1 MTSNRSKKNKGTI
14 CVVLIISVVFLSK
27 IALSEEK
34 ENFKRKLSI
43 NLTSGYCSMNV
54 GDINSYLRSFDNFLS
69 ETTDYEGD
77 KIKTLHYFPEMG
89 LEMRLDLSS
98 RFGVNIGIGAISE
111 RKKSSF
117 KYTVDDPLNPSLKS
131 PRGCYIEQKVTVLP
145 LKLASRYSVF
155 SSYRINLFLDAGLA
169 YFFSKCF
176 LYVNNPQSDIAVMQ
190 DITYS
195 IGSSG
200 LGLTGGVGFEYNLAN
215 FLALVIEAQGRYS
228 KMRNLE
234 GYTYG
239 PGEDQEGILYI
250 GEKYYA
256 ADDRYRPYLITSL
269 SKPSGEEYRN
279 MREAVLDL
287 SGFSLKFGIRIRL
300 F

>member
-1 MTSNRSKKNKGTI
+1 MTSNRSTKNKGTI
-14 CVVLIISVVFLSK
+14 CVVLIISVVFLCK

-69 ETTDYEGD
+69 ETTDYEGG

-98 RFGVNIGIGAISE
+98 RFAVDVGMGFMSE
-111 RKKSSF
+111 KKESSF
-117 KYTVDDPLNPSLKS
+117 EYTKISPPYTYYKS
-131 PRGCYIEQKVTVLP
+131 YYIEQEIEVLP
-145 LKLASRYSVF
+145 LILKSNYSALSSSRVHLS
-155 SSYRINLFLDAGLA
+155 INFGLA
-169 YFFSKCF
+169 YYFSKCSLIIHESSPLMPSPVF
-176 LYVNNPQSDIAVMQ
+176 
-190 DITYS
+190 YS
-195 IGSSG
+195 IKSRGP
-200 LGLTGGVGFEYNLAN
+200 GLTGGIGLEYNLAN
-215 FLALVIEAQGRYS
+215 FLAFVIEAQGRYS

-234 GYTYG
+234 GYTSG
-239 PGEDQEGILYI
+239 SGEDGEGILYI

-256 ADDRYRPYLITSL
+256 ADDRYRPYLITSR
-269 SKPSGEEYRN
+269 SKPSGGDFIN
-279 MREAVLDL
+279 IREAVLDL
-287 SGFSLKFGIRIRL
+287 RGFSLKFGIRIRL